1 MTLDIPIKMTRS
13 KMTLD
18 AKFRM
23 SVVSFIVMISV
34 FILNAIYTECNC
46 TERMLSVVYF
56 IVMLGGT
63 PKFELK
69 EKKFERNGLN
79 FKTFL

>member
-1 MTLDIPIKMTRS
+1 
-13 KMTLD
+13 MTLD

-23 SVVSFIVMISV
+23 SVVSFIVIISV

-56 IVMLGGT
+56 IVMLGECRGT

-69 EKKFERNGLN
+69 EKKIERNGLN